1 MINSLNLNTFNRLN
15 PYNNFNNSQTNCSY
29 NQTPCL
35 QTLKADTISFGRKK
49 SVMNTQTI
57 KEKQL
62 ASGKTKL
69 QAYATDLLKNEL
81 QLQPDQPLK
90 ITADKNYLPVIEILQ
105 EQAYKIGSGRV
116 IIEIKDPIID
126 NLNKKYGQTSD
137 TEWKQLRDKE
147 LEENNAASVE
157 FNKENSPYKAAGL
170 TSAET
175 NAVVNANKMNI
186 PAEVAKKL
194 ELDPKDVLEGML
206 GLKKGQPLA
215 IVAEREHEPN
225 VYKVAEYA
233 LKNGSGSVEVTFT
246 EPKDTITRNFLQ
258 YAKEELLTTI
268 PQYQLTKVENN
279 YKACTARL
287 ILEGEDP
294 NSLEGIDQE
303 RLDKNNKAR
312 AIAIKPIRDKFED
325 TYPWTI
331 LYAPTTMSS
340 VSAYPNIKDPIK
352 ALAAAAEDAP
362 EILRKG
368 KFGEH
373 AHELERRAKAVN
385 DLDLKEIHFV
395 SVNPKTKKPDGKTD
409 LYIGLSPKAHFMSA
423 CEKTLSGQ
431 KFVAN
436 VPTEEVF
443 SSPDKTKTRGWVTS
457 TLPLALNGNIVEGIK
472 MEFEN
477 GKAVKVTADKNEK
490 IIQDHVK
497 AIEKTDEKTGEKIL
511 DESAAMLGEVALVAG
526 SPIYKI
532 SEKKGGVFNSTLLD
546 ENAVCHIAVGRGF
559 NNCIKGYNDIK
570 DENERKALVEES
582 KINNS
587 TIHTDFM
594 IGGPDVIVEGIK
606 KNGEK
611 VTIIKNDKFQI

>member
-1 MINSLNLNTFNRLN
+1 MINLLNLNTFNRLN
-15 PYNNFNNSQTNCSY
+15 PYNNFQTNCSN

-35 QTLKADTISFGRKK
+35 QTLKSDTVSFGGNK
-49 SVMNTQTI
+49 SVMNTQSVN
-57 KEKQL
+57 EKQL

-69 QAYATDLLKNEL
+69 QAYASDLLKNEL

-90 ITADKNYLPVIEILQ
+90 ITADRNFLPLVEIMQ
-105 EQAYKIGSGRV
+105 EQAYKMGSGRV

-126 NLNKKYGQTSD
+126 GLNKKYGQTPNS
-137 TEWKQLRDKE
+137 EWKQLRDKE

-157 FNKENSPYKAAGL
+157 FDKENSPYKAAGL
-170 TSAET
+170 TDSEAK
-175 NAVVNANKMNI
+175 AVVNANKVNI
-186 PAEVAKKL
+186 PEDVAKKL

-206 GLKKGQPLA
+206 NIRKGQPLA

-225 VYKVAEYA
+225 VYKLAEYA

-268 PQYQLTKVENN
+268 PQYQLAKVENN

-303 RLDKNNKAR
+303 RIDKNNKAR

-331 LYAPTTMSS
+331 LYAPTTMSA

-352 ALAAAAEDAP
+352 ALAAAAKDAP

-373 AHELERRAKAVN
+373 AKELERRANVVN
-385 DLDLKEIHFV
+385 NLDLKEIHFY
-395 SVNPKTKKPDGKTD
+395 SADVNPKTNKRDTD

-497 AIEKTDEKTGEKIL
+497 AIEKTDEKTGEKII

-570 DENERKALVEES
+570 DENERKALIEES

-606 KNGEK
+606 QNGEK